1 MRYPIFDGKTDDLI
15 TLGAFRIPF
24 FQKETQYNS
33 SEHANRRRR
42 RRDRFVPLEF
52 EVPLNIWNEYNT
64 IPIDEVIYRVNNW
77 LYSNGA
83 KKLKI
88 PDTNFYFI
96 GEFDGELDISL
107 NMIALETIT
116 VTFTSEYP
124 FKFLDNERTQSGTG
138 SIRIDSVTQVPT
150 IPLIELS
157 GVTGKDIQISVVG
170 SKFNRIRLKNDKG
183 NFPDKLTIDIENER
197 IYEPLSGVDFMHSL
211 VATSTLVSEF
221 EEFKIKDRDTVT
233 SSQKDVT
240 IKLTYKE
247 LIL

>member
-1 MRYPIFDGKTDDLI
+1 MRYPIFDGKSDDLI

-24 FQKETQYNS
+24 FQKETQYIS
-33 SEHANRRRR
+33 TEHADTRRRSR
-42 RRDRFVPLEF
+42 ERFVPLEF
-52 EVPLNIWNEYNT
+52 EVPLNIWNGYNT

-77 LYSNGA
+77 LYSDSP

-116 VTFTSEYP
+116 VTFKSEYA
-124 FKFLDNERTQSGTG
+124 FKFLDDEKVQSGVGKIT
-138 SIRIDSVTQVPT
+138 IDSVTQMPT

-157 GVTGKDIQISVVG
+157 GVTGNDIQISVVG
-170 SKFNRIRLKNDKG
+170 SKFNRIRLINDKG
-183 NFPDKLTIDIENER
+183 NLPDKLTLDIENER
-197 IYEPLSGVDFMHSL
+197 IYETLSGVDFMHSL

-221 EEFKIKDRDTVT
+221 EEFKIKDRDVVT
-233 SSQKDVT
+233 SSQEDVT

>member
-1 MRYPIFDGKTDDLI
+1 MRNPIFNGKTDDLI
-15 TLGAFRIPF
+15 TVGAFRIPF

-33 SEHANRRRR
+33 TEHANRRRR
-42 RRDRFVPLEF
+42 RRERFIPLEF
-52 EVPLNIWNEYNT
+52 ELPLNIWNGYNA

-77 LYSNGA
+77 LYSDGP

-88 PDTNFYFI
+88 PGTNFYFI
-96 GEFDGELDISL
+96 GEFNGELDISL

-124 FKFLDNERTQSGTG
+124 FKFLDNEKVQSGVG
-138 SIRIDSVTQVPT
+138 SIRINSATQMPT

-157 GVTGKDIQISVVG
+157 GVTGNDIQISVAG
-170 SKFNRIRLKNDKG
+170 SKFNRIRLINEKG

-197 IYEPLSGVDFMHSL
+197 IYETLSGVDFMHSL

-221 EEFKIKDRDTVT
+221 EEFKITDRDTVA
-233 SSQKDVT
+233 SSQEDVT